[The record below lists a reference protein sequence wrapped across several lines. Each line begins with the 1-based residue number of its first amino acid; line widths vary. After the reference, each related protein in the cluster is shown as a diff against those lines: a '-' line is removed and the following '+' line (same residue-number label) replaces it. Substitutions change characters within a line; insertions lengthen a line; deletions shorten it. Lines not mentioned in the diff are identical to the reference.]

1 MIGSCYNLTLFI
13 MDEEQTS
20 FIAFLERNSG
30 ENSSLIVFVHNIT
43 ILTIIFRGMR
53 LKPCCRENSGHMF

>member
-1 MIGSCYNLTLFI
+1 